1 LVRDFC
7 NSDFKVSRSSILLKD
22 LESIR
27 IFTAFLEF
35 VESTNKIAGKL
46 KFKFKISFES
56 SSLCKNAE
64 GFKFL
69 SLAGAEA
76 FLKDLQKRGMI
87 IEEVKKN

>member
-1 LVRDFC
+1 MLKALELVR
-7 NSDFKVSRSSILLKD
+7 VLTL
-22 LESIR
+22 
-27 IFTAFLEF
+27 FLGPVEF
-35 VESTNKIAGKL
+35 TNKTAGKL